1 MNLER
6 FKTIKRGGHS
16 SLTEKKSV
24 FIGDAVHISSEDEAK
39 KIIEEK
45 RKSYRDARHVV
56 FAYAVGNTVRFSD
69 DGEPQGTAGSPLLD
83 VIKKNELS
91 DVLITVVR
99 IFGGILLGAGGL
111 TRMYSSAASSALS
124 DAEVAFFEPYTEYK
138 ISVPYGEYR
147 KLIYE
152 IETGGGRVSSSSFA
166 ENVEILFS
174 SPSRN
179 GGALVSRIT
188 SVTNGKIIPQTEREY
203 FDESHLS

>member
-1 MNLER
+1 MLDEYN
-6 FKTIKRGGHS
+6 TILDRAEAE
-16 SLTEKKSV
+16 LVEKKSR
-24 FIGDAVHISSEDEAK
+24 FIATVSPAKTEEEARAFIAEMK
-39 KIIEEK
+39 KK
-45 RKSYRDARHVV
+45 YWDARHNV
-56 FAYAVGNTVRFSD
+56 FAYQIGEKNELKRFSD

-91 DVLITVVR
+91 GVLITVVR

-124 DAEVAFFEPYTEYK
+124 DAETAFFEPYTEYK

-166 ENVEILFS
+166 
-174 SPSRN
+174 
-179 GGALVSRIT
+179 
-188 SVTNGKIIPQTEREY
+188 
-203 FDESHLS
+203 